1 MVDKYVDIVKMSPL
15 KRYLSTHFLFF
26 NSLQIRF
33 ILQKAMKKVLLDI
46 INVLS
51 DVSLKKI
58 C

>member
-33 ILQKAMKKVLLDI
+33 ILQKAMKKSIARHHKCLI
-46 INVLS
+46 
-51 DVSLKKI
+51 
-58 C
+58 